1 MLHLETDVDKERRA
15 LLHQRLRDDNTA
27 ASPHMRAL
35 RDPELEAEVPLHVW
49 ALDAEGELVGG
60 LAARTWARWLHLEL
74 LWVDTAHRGSGLGA
88 RLLAEAE
95 RLAREDR
102 SCARSRVETWDFQAP
117 GFYRKQGYEI
127 RGQVEDFP
135 PGVTQFTLT
144 KNLV

>member
-1 MLHLETDVDKERRA
+1 MFHLETDVDKERRA

-27 ASPHMRAL
+27 
-35 RDPELEAEVPLHVW
+35 
-49 ALDAEGELVGG
+49 
-60 LAARTWARWLHLEL
+60 
-74 LWVDTAHRGSGLGA
+74 HRGSGLGA

-95 RLAREDR
+95 RVAREDR